1 MLLQACRR
9 HSLQSVPDV
18 HLRRQAAAVGA
29 QPCDGVQE
37 CVSYMHA
44 EPACSGAEAEERGVV
59 RYAERGCCR
68 TRPGR
73 GWREEAAHHPGIASP
88 ALGGQLEHGQ
98 QPEAPFGCGRL
109 QGQGRLQHQGGPL
122 RPGSGHRERVDR
134 EGPRRCRGRNAL
146 PAEGCQPVV
155 GRQEEAVAADAVA
168 VAEGRTARGHPAGQ
182 PVPFGLCPV
191 GQRAPCRYGPAVQL
205 QLPELGGGASEDGP
219 GPGAQH
225 TPAVPVV
232 ESDLPH
238 RAPAVR
244 ERYVGYESWHGVSV
258 ADPVPLRRK
267 SYAGLWLGGGPVGL
281 QYSKQGTRSGE
292 NGGADTG
299 MRPYALGREE
309 IPVSG
314 GQTSTGKR
322 KGKKKP

>member
-9 HSLQSVPDV
+9 HSLLPVPDV

-59 RYAERGCCR
+59 RYAERGRRR

-98 QPEAPFGCGRL
+98 QPEASFGCGRL
-109 QGQGRLQHQGGPL
+109 QGQGRLQHQGGTL
-122 RPGSGHRERVDR
+122 RPGSGHRERAER

-168 VAEGRTARGHPAGQ
+168 VAEGRTVRGHPAGQ
-182 PVPFGLCPV
+182 PVPLGLCPV
-191 GQRAPCRYGPAVQL
+191 GQRAPCRDGPAVQL
-205 QLPELGGGASEDGP
+205 QLPELGRGASEYGP

-225 TPAVPVV
+225 APAVPVV
-232 ESDLPH
+232 EGDLPH

-244 ERYVGYESWHGVSV
+244 ERYVGYESGHGVSV

-267 SYAGLWLGGGPVGL
+267 SYAGPWLGGGPVGH
-281 QYSKQGTRSGE
+281 QYSKRYARSGE